1 MQEKEVLL
9 QTIGALNSTI
19 SSLSETN
26 ISLQQTNTNLQKR
39 IDELTAQVAWLNR
52 QLFGRKSE
60 KLAKYDPNQPTLFED
75 EFLAGAAEVQQA
87 RNEAVASITQGAQ
100 DKKQERKNRKM
111 IEDLPVLERVVI
123 EPENIDLNLY
133 KKIGE
138 EVTRVVEHKP
148 GQLYVKEII
157 RPKYGLK
164 DNTALAPNGRKSI
177 EIAPMPLLPIYK
189 GIAGPTLLSE
199 ILLQKYEY
207 HLPFYRQIQELKHL
221 GFKISESTLAG
232 WFKPTV
238 ELLKPLY
245 EVLKSEIMKSDYLQG
260 DETTVPVVDK
270 EKQKTNKEYLWLVRA
285 VEQRLVL
292 FHYNKGSRSGK
303 VIEELTKDFKGYFQ
317 CDGFEGYEA
326 AFKTRDGVQLVNCMA
341 HIRRHFEQALT
352 ENKAMA
358 EHALKEIQLLYRI
371 EQECKEK
378 GYDVE
383 RRLAERQQKAKPI
396 MDALKVWMETEGFK
410 YSSSSLIGKAV
421 NYAYRR
427 WDNMICYLNDGRI
440 HIDNNLAE
448 NAIRP
453 ITLGRKNYLFCGNDE
468 AAENMSVVCS
478 LLATCKAHDVNP
490 RDYLN
495 FIIAK
500 MPYLQKAS
508 HEELLELLPHNW
520 KHANHSN

>member
-1 MQEKEVLL
+1 
-9 QTIGALNSTI
+9 
-19 SSLSETN
+19 
-26 ISLQQTNTNLQKR
+26 
-39 IDELTAQVAWLNR
+39 
-52 QLFGRKSE
+52 
-60 KLAKYDPNQPTLFED
+60 
-75 EFLAGAAEVQQA
+75 
-87 RNEAVASITQGAQ
+87 
-100 DKKQERKNRKM
+100 
-111 IEDLPVLERVVI
+111 
-123 EPENIDLNLY
+123 
-133 KKIGE
+133 
-138 EVTRVVEHKP
+138 
-148 GQLYVKEII
+148 
-157 RPKYGLK
+157 
-164 DNTALAPNGRKSI
+164 
-177 EIAPMPLLPIYK
+177 
-189 GIAGPTLLSE
+189 
-199 ILLQKYEY
+199 
-207 HLPFYRQIQELKHL
+207 
-221 GFKISESTLAG
+221 
-232 WFKPTV
+232 
-238 ELLKPLY
+238 
-245 EVLKSEIMKSDYLQG
+245 
-260 DETTVPVVDK
+260 
-270 EKQKTNKEYLWLVRA
+270 
-285 VEQRLVL
+285 
-292 FHYNKGSRSGK
+292 

-326 AFKTRDGVQLVNCMA
+326 AFKTRDSVQLVNCMA

-371 EQECKEK
+371 EQACNEN
-378 GYDVE
+378 GYETE

-427 WDNMICYLNDGRI
+427 WDNMMCYLNDGRI

-500 MPYLQKAS
+500 MPYMQKAS